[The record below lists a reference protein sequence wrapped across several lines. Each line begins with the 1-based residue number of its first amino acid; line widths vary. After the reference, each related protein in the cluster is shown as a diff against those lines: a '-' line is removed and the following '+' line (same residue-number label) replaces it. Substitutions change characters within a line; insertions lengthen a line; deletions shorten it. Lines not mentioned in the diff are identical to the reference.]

1 MPTHRLP
8 GFSSNRPDGNLRLN
22 RRSRNQF
29 LEVPSIRG
37 VVAAN
42 DVVGPDCLRARP
54 SLAHALATVLRA
66 SLTAFDR
73 SPKTASGRL
82 EGLKPVRRLAPAR
95 GAARRRGR
103 STSARCSA
111 GGGSSSSG
119 RRCASDRSLRQ
130 GEQGDTIEA
139 IAPDAATPR
148 SRHVARRMACASSWT
163 LLRIVTVAVVDVGR
177 AQVPLGMLAV

>member
-1 MPTHRLP
+1 MPRHRLP

-22 RRSRNQF
+22 QRSRNQF

-42 DVVGPDCLRARP
+42 DGCRTRLSSCSAFARP
-54 SLAHALATVLRA
+54 CPRHGPQSLADGFRPLAQNRQRPPGRA
-66 SLTAFDR
+66 QACSTARPGPR
-73 SPKTASGRL
+73 SCP
-82 EGLKPVRRLAPAR
+82 
-95 GAARRRGR
+95 RRGR

-148 SRHVARRMACASSWT
+148 SRHVARRMACGSSWT